1 MTTPAPIRQAEIE
14 RMMRAVRKV
23 NRCEAVGVEIV
34 NGTLRAIP
42 VIPAVNTQA
51 EREALSVFSELAK
64 RQRRLDPELEAAIFT
79 NPEQLYEA

>member
-42 VIPAVNTQA
+42 VIPAANAQA
-51 EREALSVFSELAK
+51 ERVIANRNKLKPASLLEWQEAK
-64 RQRRLDPELEAAIFT
+64 REGKALGRP
-79 NPEQLYEA
+79 